1 MAEKVEK
8 YKYKFDEDR
17 SDLLI
22 DLYRVKRKAEK
33 IRNNCENDERIN
45 FENRVSDDFYSNE
58 WDNIDILIS
67 GLNNLIHD
75 FDERCHSVDK
85 NPTKKPTKK

>member
-22 DLYRVKRKAEK
+22 DLYRVKRKQKRYVIIVKMMRES
-33 IRNNCENDERIN
+33 ILRIVFLMIFILMN
-45 FENRVSDDFYSNE
+45 G
-58 WDNIDILIS
+58 IILI
-67 GLNNLIHD
+67 
-75 FDERCHSVDK
+75 F
-85 NPTKKPTKK
+85 